1 MLRFYSWL
9 ALNGLIKSPVM
20 TALMVLAIGIGIGS
34 SVSTLTMLR
43 ALSGDPL
50 PDRSA
55 QLFYAQV
62 DPRDRSALGTE
73 PPLQMDYV
81 DAMALLHAQRAA
93 QQAVMAG
100 GAAAL
105 QPAQADSSPFLISLR
120 FTTADFFSMFAVP
133 MRAGKVWT
141 AADDASHAHVVVLSR
156 ALNQKLFGG
165 DNSVGRQIRLE
176 GSDLTVIGV
185 VDYWRPNPHFYDLNT
200 GNYAEAED
208 AFLPLDTAIDLR
220 FGLNGSID
228 CWAQAP
234 PRGVLR
240 TPMCGWLQYWVMLQ
254 RPEQRAEYQR
264 FLEGYSAEQHE
275 IGRFQRAPNVRLRSL
290 TEWLDYRQVVPG
302 DVRLQAWVALGF
314 LVVCLVNTMGLMLAK
329 FLRRARE
336 IGVRRALGATRRSV
350 FMQFL
355 AESLAVGVLGAILG
369 LLLAATAIHALRLQ
383 SVDYVSLAHLD
394 TVMLVV
400 GIVMALVA
408 SLVAGIFPA
417 WRACQIE
424 PAAQIRGQ

>member
-1 MLRFYSWL
+1 MLRFYSGL
-9 ALNGLIKSPVM
+9 AINGLLKSPVM

-34 SVSTLTMLR
+34 SVSTLTVLR

-50 PDRSA
+50 PERSA
-55 QLFYAQV
+55 QLFYVQV
-62 DPRDRSALGTE
+62 DPRDRSVSGSE
-73 PPLQMDYV
+73 PPVQMDYI
-81 DAMALLHAQRAA
+81 DAMALLRSRRAA

-100 GAAAL
+100 GAAAV
-105 QPAQADSSPFLISLR
+105 QPAEADLSPFLISLR

-133 MRAGKVWT
+133 LRVGKAWT
-141 AADDASHAHVVVLSR
+141 SADDASHA
-156 ALNQKLFGG
+156 
-165 DNSVGRQIRLE
+165 E
-176 GSDLTVIGV
+176 GNDLTVVGV
-185 VDYWRPNPHFYDLNT
+185 IDYWRPNPHFYDLNT

-208 AFLPLDTAIDLR
+208 AFIPLDTAIDLK
-220 FGLNGSID
+220 FGLNGSLD

-240 TPMCGWLQYWVMLQ
+240 APMCGWLQYWAMLP
-254 RPEQRAEYQR
+254 RSEQRAEYQR

-290 TEWLDYRQVVPG
+290 REWLDYRQVVPG

-314 LVVCLVNTMGLMLAK
+314 LAVCLVNTMGLMLAK
-329 FLRRARE
+329 FLRRAHE

-355 AESLAVGVLGAILG
+355 AESLAVGVLGAVLG
-369 LLLAATAIHALRLQ
+369 LLLATAAVYALRLQ

-394 TVMLVV
+394 GAMLAV
-400 GIVMALVA
+400 GIVMALAA